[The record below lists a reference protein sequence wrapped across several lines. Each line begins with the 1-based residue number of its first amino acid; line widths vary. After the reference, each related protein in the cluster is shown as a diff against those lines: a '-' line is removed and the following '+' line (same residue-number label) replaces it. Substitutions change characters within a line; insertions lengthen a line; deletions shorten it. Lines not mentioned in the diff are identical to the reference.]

1 MKTHSSLVSMSVRIP
16 AETKTAVEALMDG
29 KFFGPPH
36 ADGGLPVIQVSTASD
51 AVDYLIQ
58 AGLRK
63 MLEDV
68 NAGLEQRS
76 AHEQE
81 TLEILNF
88 FKRNPTANRAY
99 AGDFEEGTAVKPL
112 LAEGDQVRSDTHGRE
127 PGISAS
133 EALWNLS
140 MEKHD
145 LAELI
150 QAKYMLHEMLQ
161 LT

>member
-1 MKTHSSLVSMSVRIP
+1 MSVRIP
-16 AETKTAVEALMDG
+16 AETKRAVEALLDG

-36 ADGGLPVIQVSTASD
+36 AKGGLPVIHFSTASD

-58 AGLRK
+58 SGLRK

-68 NAGLEQRS
+68 NAGLEQLS
-76 AHEQE
+76 AYEQE
-81 TLEILNF
+81 TLEILDF
-88 FKRNPTANRAY
+88 FKRNPSANRAY

-112 LAEGDQVRSDTHGRE
+112 LAESDQVRSDTHGRE
-127 PGISAS
+127 PGISAC

-140 MEKHD
+140 TEKHD
-145 LAELI
+145 LVELI
-150 QAKYMLHEMLQ
+150 QAKCALHEMLQ